1 MSGYAL
7 RERKLVP
14 LVVEYASVPQ
24 EQVDHIYKELLSA
37 SEDDPS
43 ELFHDLKGLDDFDL
57 LDLLKEEMVKT
68 PDSPFMRELR
78 RLMKVRLRR
87 QAARIANSIVRSE

>member
-1 MSGYAL
+1 MGGYTI

-24 EQVDHIYKELLSA
+24 EQIDHIYKELLGA

-43 ELFHDLKGLDDFDL
+43 ELFHDFKELDDFDL
-57 LDLLKEEMVKT
+57 LYLLKEEMEKA
-68 PDSPFMRELR
+68 PDSPLVQELR
-78 RLMKVRLRR
+78 RKMKIRLRR
-87 QAARIANSIVRSE
+87 QAVRIAHSIVRSE